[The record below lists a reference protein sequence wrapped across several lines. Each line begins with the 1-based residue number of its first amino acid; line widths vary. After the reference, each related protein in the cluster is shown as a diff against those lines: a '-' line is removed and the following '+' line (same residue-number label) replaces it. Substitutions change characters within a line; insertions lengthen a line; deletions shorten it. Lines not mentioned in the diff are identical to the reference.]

1 MDAAL
6 HPCNGNCSHFSDDE
20 LPRVANGGRLR
31 EVRNFRVR
39 NFGGISEFVRE
50 TAKAG
55 TQDEGNLGTQ
65 LRLRK
70 NEVSRLSRALKL
82 ATRRT
87 ASRGC
92 SSDFSGRNRFRS
104 LGIRAFFCAHER
116 IPTMEADIKFA
127 IVPASI
133 ARMPNFA
140 SWLRCS
146 GASAP
151 MPPI

>member
-6 HPCNGNCSHFSDDE
+6 HPRNGNCSHFSDDE

-31 EVRNFRVR
+31 EAWNFRVG

-70 NEVSRLSRALKL
+70 NEVSRFSRALEL
-82 ATRRT
+82 
-87 ASRGC
+87 
-92 SSDFSGRNRFRS
+92 
-104 LGIRAFFCAHER
+104 
-116 IPTMEADIKFA
+116 
-127 IVPASI
+127 VVQ
-133 ARMPNFA
+133 
-140 SWLRCS
+140 
-146 GASAP
+146 
-151 MPPI
+151 